1 MGLSSSRAPSCLA
14 RCCLARCCLA
24 LALSCALPVEAQ
36 VSNPDLQ
43 ILRQEQREQS
53 LRRQAEPQAHVQSEI
68 AQPAAAKL
76 PADESPCQTIRQ
88 IKLSGEQADRFQ
100 WSLKAANR
108 DDDPAL
114 GRCLGAQG
122 IAIVLQRVQQ
132 AILAR
137 GYVTTR
143 VLAEPQDLRSGELV
157 LMLVPGRVRQLR
169 LSDDSH
175 PRARLGNAMPVDEG
189 DLLNL
194 RALEQGLE
202 NLKRVPT
209 ADADMQ
215 IQASAATDAKPGD
228 SDVIVRWQQR
238 VPYRLNLSV
247 DDSGTESTGRYQGTV
262 AFSYDHWWTLNDLFY
277 LSYSDA
283 LGGSRPGPRGSR
295 SGTLHYSL
303 PYREW
308 LLGFTA
314 SEFRFHQSVAGLNG
328 WVRYSGEG
336 TTQDLALTRLLYR
349 DGVRKTQTT
358 LRAWLR
364 ESNNFI
370 DYAELTGQHRRTA
383 DWEASLS
390 HRERIA
396 SGSLD
401 ASFAWRRGTGAFGA
415 RRAPEEAFGE
425 GSSRLEVARADAL
438 LSLPFSVAQQQWR
451 YSLGWRAQWNRT
463 PLTPQDRFTIGNR
476 YTVRGFDGESLL
488 TGDRGWL
495 LRQDLGWSVGAIRSE
510 LYIGIDAGEVGG
522 QSTVNLV
529 GKRLAGS
536 VLGARGALGK
546 LSWDVFISRPLH
558 KPEGFRTAG
567 TSAGFL
573 FSLSL

>member
-1 MGLSSSRAPSCLA
+1 MYLSSSRAWQLLAYSCLA
-14 RCCLARCCLA
+14 LV
-24 LALSCALPVEAQ
+24 LSCPRQSIAQ
-36 VSNPDLQ
+36 VSDPDLQ

-53 LRRQAEPQAHVQSEI
+53 LRQQAEPQAHVQAEI
-68 AQPAAAKL
+68 AQPSAAKL
-76 PADESPCQTIRQ
+76 PVDEKPCQTLQRIRL
-88 IKLSGEQADRFQ
+88 KGDFATRFL
-100 WSLKAANR
+100 WSLKAVDRN
-108 DDDPAL
+108 DDPAL

-122 IAIVLQRVQQ
+122 IAIVMQRVQQ
-132 AILAR
+132 AILSR

-143 VLAEPQDLRSGELV
+143 VLAEPQDFRAGDLV
-157 LMLVPGRVRQLR
+157 LTLIPGRVRRLR
-169 LSDDSH
+169 LSDDSN
-175 PRARLGNAMPVDEG
+175 PRARLGNAMPIDEG

-202 NLKRVPT
+202 NLKRLPT

-215 IQASAATDAKPGD
+215 IQASEAAGAQPGD

-238 VPYRLNLSV
+238 LPYRLNLSV
-247 DDSGTESTGRYQGTV
+247 DDSGTESTGRYQGAIT
-262 AFSYDHWWTLNDLFY
+262 FSYDHWWTLNDLFY
-277 LSYSDA
+277 LSYSNT
-283 LGGSRPGPRGSR
+283 LGGSLPGARGSR

-303 PYREW
+303 PYRDW

-328 WVRYSGEG
+328 SIRYSGEG

-349 DGVRKTQTT
+349 DGMRKTQAT

-364 ESNNFI
+364 ESSNFI
-370 DYAELTGQHRRTA
+370 DDAELTGQHRRTA
-383 DWEASLS
+383 GWEASLS

-396 SGSLD
+396 DGSLD

-415 RRAPEEAFGE
+415 LRAPEEAFGE
-425 GSSRLEVARADAL
+425 GSSRLELARADAL
-438 LSLPFSVAQQQWR
+438 LSLPFSAAQQSWR
-451 YSLGWRAQWNRT
+451 YILGWRAQWNRT
-463 PLTPQDRFTIGNR
+463 PLTPQDRFAIGNR

-488 TGDRGWL
+488 SGDRGWL

-510 LYIGIDAGEVGG
+510 LYVGIDVGEVGG
-522 QSTVNLV
+522 PSTVALS
-529 GKRLAGS
+529 GTRLAGS
-536 VLGARGALGK
+536 VLGARGALGTVN
-546 LSWDVFISRPLH
+546 WDVFIGRPLH

-567 TSAGFL
+567 TTAGFL

>member
-1 MGLSSSRAPSCLA
+1 MCLPLFRASPWLAISCWFLKL
-14 RCCLARCCLA
+14 CLML
-24 LALSCALPVEAQ
+24 CAVQAYAQ
-36 VSNPDLQ
+36 ISDADLQ

-68 AQPAAAKL
+68 AKPAPVKL
-76 PADESPCQTIRQ
+76 PVDESPCQNIRQ
-88 IKLSGEQADRFQ
+88 LTLHGDLADRFR
-100 WSLKAANR
+100 WSLKAADR
-108 DDDPAL
+108 ADDPAL

-122 IAIVLQRVQQ
+122 IAIVIQRVQQ

-137 GYVTTR
+137 GFVTTR
-143 VLAEPQDLRSGELV
+143 VLAEPQDLRSGELA
-157 LMLVPGRVRQLR
+157 LTLIPGRVRQLR
-169 LSDDSH
+169 LSEDSH
-175 PRARLGNAMPVDEG
+175 PRARPGNAMPVDDG

-202 NLKRVPT
+202 NLKRLPT

-215 IQASAATDAKPGD
+215 IQATETADASPGD

-238 VPYRLNLSV
+238 LPYRLNLSV
-247 DDSGTESTGRYQGTV
+247 DDAGTESTGRYQGAVT
-262 AFSYDHWWTLNDLFY
+262 FSYDHWWTLNDLFY
-277 LSYSDA
+277 LSYSDT
-283 LGGSRPGPRGSR
+283 LGGSLPGARGSR

-303 PYREW
+303 PYRDW

-314 SEFRFHQSVAGLNG
+314 SEFHFHQSVAGLSG
-328 WVRYSGEG
+328 AIRYSGEG

-349 DGVRKTQTT
+349 DGMRKTQATV
-358 LRAWLR
+358 RAWLR
-364 ESNNFI
+364 ESSNFI
-370 DYAELTGQHRRTA
+370 DDAELTGQHHRTA
-383 DWEASLS
+383 GWEASVS

-396 SGSLD
+396 DGSLD

-415 RRAPEEAFGE
+415 LRAPEEAFGE

-438 LSLPFSVAQQQWR
+438 LSLPFSAARQNWR

-463 PLTPQDRFTIGNR
+463 PLTPQDRFAIGNR

-495 LRQDLGWSVGAIRSE
+495 LRQDLGWSVGAISSE
-510 LYIGIDAGEVGG
+510 LYVGIDAGEVGG
-522 QSTVNLV
+522 QSTANLS
-529 GKRLAGS
+529 GTRLAGS

-546 LSWDVFISRPLH
+546 VGWDVFIGRPLH

-567 TSAGFL
+567 TTAGFL